1 MSVLAALARAYER
14 LPDAPPF
21 GFAVEKIGFV
31 VSLNSDGT
39 AANVV
44 DLRIPGK
51 KPQPVGVLVPQAV
64 KRTVGI
70 APNFL
75 WDKTAYALGV
85 TAGEGKRTAQEH
97 GAFKDRHREW
107 LAGADD
113 AGLATFLRFLD
124 GWSPEAFQPPLWPD
138 EMRDQNV
145 VFALESERLA
155 DVFLHDRPAA
165 RAAWARVK
173 GAAASAA
180 RICLVSGET
189 GPVARLHPA
198 IKGVWGAQT
207 AGASLVSYNLDAFTS
222 YGHEQGDNA
231 QISEASA
238 FAYTTALNHFL
249 ADSEHR
255 LQIGDA
261 STVFWADCSDP
272 EVAGEADRWGAA
284 IFGTRSLS
292 GPEEYGAE
300 RAIEEKLVQLRDGRP
315 LAEIEPRLMGDVRF
329 CVLGLAPNAARLV
342 VRFFWEGSFGALTE
356 RYAAYLRDIALEPAP
371 ERPLFSLYA
380 ATLRTAPARRD
391 ANGRITFDKK
401 GISSLVSGELLRAM
415 LTGGRFPRG
424 LLPLL
429 VLRIRSDHVLDR
441 VRMALIKGL
450 IVRDMRLEGR
460 LPKRPDGK
468 PMEDYL
474 MRFDPDDPNPA
485 RRLGRLFAL
494 IERAQLAAL
503 GDRINAT
510 VKDKF
515 LGAAAAT
522 PGRVFPMLLSN
533 AETHH
538 LKRLRNGHSDAGW
551 IKDAAHAR
559 AVAAGLG
566 RDIGLIWGETGTGA
580 PAQHDS
586 EEQGLFFVGY
596 YQERYGRRRSGD
608 ADGPED
614 DATGDAPETGDE
626 E

>member
-31 VSLNSDGT
+31 VSLNEDGT
-39 AANVV
+39 VAHVI
-44 DLRIPGK
+44 DLRSPGK
-51 KPQPVGVLVPQAV
+51 KPQPAPILAPQAA

-97 GAFKDRHREW
+97 EAFKAKHREW
-107 LAGADD
+107 LAGTGD
-113 AGLATFLRFLD
+113 AGLVAFLRFLD
-124 GWSPEAFQPPLWPD
+124 GWTPEQFQPPLWPE

-173 GAAASAA
+173 GAAAADA
-180 RICLVSGET
+180 RVCLVSGEA

-231 QISEASA
+231 QVSEAAA

-249 ADSEHR
+249 GRDSGHR

-272 EVAGEADRWGAA
+272 EVAAEVDIWGAT
-284 IFGTRSLS
+284 ILGTRSVS
-292 GPEEYGAE
+292 GKEEEGAE
-300 RAIEEKLVQLRDGRP
+300 RVIEGKLLELRAGRP
-315 LAEIEPRLMGDVRF
+315 LAQIEPRFRGNVRF
-329 CVLGLAPNAARLV
+329 CVLGLAPNAARLA
-342 VRFFWEGSFGALTE
+342 VRLFWEGDFGALAE

-371 ERPLFSLYA
+371 ERPLFSIYA
-380 ATLRTAPARRD
+380 ASLRTAPARRD
-391 ANGRITFDKK
+391 ANGRITFDREAV
-401 GISSLVSGELLRAM
+401 SSLVSGELLRAV

-429 VLRIRSDHVLDR
+429 VMRVRSDHVLDR
-441 VRMALIKGL
+441 IRMALIKGL

-460 LPKRPDGK
+460 LPMGPNGK

-474 MRFDPDDPNPA
+474 MRSDPDDPNPA

-503 GDRINAT
+503 GDEINAT

-522 PGRVFPMLLSN
+522 PGRVFPMLIGN

-538 LKRLRNGHSDAGW
+538 LKRLRNGHSDARW

-559 AVAAGLG
+559 AVGAGIA
-566 RDIGLIWGETGTGA
+566 RDIGLLWGETGIGA

-596 YQERYGRRRSGD
+596 YQERYGKRRSAD
-608 ADGPED
+608 ADGPDD
-614 DATGDAPETGDE
+614 DAAPETGDE

>member
-14 LPDAPPF
+14 LPDAPSF
-21 GFAVEKIGFV
+21 GFAMEKIGFV
-31 VSLNSDGT
+31 MSLNPDGT
-39 AANVV
+39 VAQVV
-44 DLRIPGK
+44 DLRVAGK
-51 KPQPVGVLVPQAV
+51 RPQLVGIEVPASG
-64 KRTVGI
+64 RTSGI

-97 GAFKDRHREW
+97 EAFKARHWEW

-113 AGLATFLRFLD
+113 EGLVAFLRFLD
-124 GWSPEAFQPPLWPD
+124 VWSPEDFAALGLD
-138 EMRDQNV
+138 ESLHDKNV

-155 DVFLHDRPAA
+155 DVFLHNRPAA

-173 GAAASAA
+173 GAAASDA
-180 RICLVSGET
+180 RICLISGEA
-189 GPVARLHPA
+189 GPVARLHPV
-198 IKGVWGAQT
+198 IKGVWGAQSS
-207 AGASLVSYNLDAFTS
+207 GARLVSFNAAASTS

-231 QISEASA
+231 QVSEASA

-249 ADSEHR
+249 ADREHR

-261 STVFWADCSDP
+261 STVFWADCPDLDVAA
-272 EVAGEADRWGAA
+272 EVDIWGTT
-284 IFGTRSLS
+284 ILGTRSVS
-292 GPEEYGAE
+292 GREEEGAE
-300 RAIEEKLVQLRDGRP
+300 RVIEDKLLQLRAGRP
-315 LAEIEPRLMGDVRF
+315 LARIEPRFTGDVRF
-329 CVLGLAPNAARLV
+329 HVLGLAPNAARLV
-342 VRFFWEGSFGALTE
+342 VRFFWEGSFGELAA
-356 RYAAYLRDIALEPAP
+356 RYATYLRDVALEPAP
-371 ERPLFSLYA
+371 ERPLFSIYA
-380 ATLRTAPARRD
+380 ATLRTAPARHD
-391 ANGRITFDKK
+391 ANGRITFDKDA
-401 GISSLVSGELLRAM
+401 ISSLVSGELLRAV

-429 VLRIRSDHVLDR
+429 VMRVRSDHVLDR
-441 VRMALIKGL
+441 IRLALIKGL
-450 IVRDMRLEGR
+450 IVRDMRLKGQ
-460 LPKRPDGK
+460 LPKRPDGT

-474 MRFDPDDPNPA
+474 MRSDPDDPNPA

-503 GDRINAT
+503 GDDINAT

-522 PGRVFPMLLSN
+522 PGRVFPMLIGN

-538 LKRLRNGHSDAGW
+538 LKRLRNGHSDARW
-551 IKDAAHAR
+551 IKDAGHAR

-566 RDIGLIWGETGTGA
+566 RDIGQLWGETGIGA

-596 YQERYGRRRSGD
+596 YQERYGKRRSGD
-608 ADGPED
+608 ADGP
-614 DATGDAPETGDE
+614 GDE

>member
-31 VSLNSDGT
+31 VSLNPNGT
-39 AANVV
+39 VAQVV
-44 DLRIPGK
+44 DLRVAGK
-51 KPQPVGVLVPQAV
+51 RPQPVGIEVPAPG
-64 KRTVGI
+64 RTSGI

-75 WDKTAYALGV
+75 WDKTAYVLGV
-85 TAGEGKRTAQEH
+85 TAGEGKRTRQEH
-97 GAFKDRHREW
+97 DAFKAMHRDW
-107 LAGADD
+107 LVAAEDE
-113 AGLATFLRFLD
+113 GLVALLRFLD
-124 GWSPEAFQPPLWPD
+124 LWNPEDFQPPLWSE
-138 EMRDQNV
+138 EMRDQNI

-155 DVFLHDRPAA
+155 DIFLHDRPVA
-165 RAAWARVK
+165 RAVWARIK
-173 GAAASAA
+173 GAAASEAQT
-180 RICLVSGET
+180 CLISGKS

-207 AGASLVSYNLDAFTS
+207 SGARLVSFNETAFTS

-231 QISEASA
+231 QVSEASA

-249 ADSEHR
+249 GDKGHR

-261 STVFWADCSDP
+261 STVFWADCADP
-272 EVAGEADRWGAA
+272 EVAAEVDIWGAA
-284 IFGTRSLS
+284 ILGTRPI
-292 GPEEYGAE
+292 GPEEEGAE
-300 RAIEEKLVQLRDGRP
+300 RVLEDKLLQLRAGRP
-315 LAEIEPRLMGDVRF
+315 LAEIEPRFEGDVRF

-342 VRFFWEGSFGALTE
+342 VRFFWDGSFGALAE

-380 ATLRTAPARRD
+380 ASLRTAPARRD
-391 ANGRITFDKK
+391 ANGRGTFDKDA
-401 GISSLVSGELLRAM
+401 ISSLVSGELLRAV

-429 VLRIRSDHVLDR
+429 VLRVRSDHVLDR
-441 VRMALIKGL
+441 IRMALVKGL

-460 LPKRPDGK
+460 LPKRPDGT
-468 PMEDYL
+468 PIEDYL
-474 MRFDPDDPNPA
+474 MRSDSDDPNPA

-503 GDRINAT
+503 GDEINAT

-522 PGRVFPMLLSN
+522 PGRIFPMLIGN
-533 AETHH
+533 AEAHH
-538 LKRLRNGHSDAGW
+538 LKRLRNGHSDARW
-551 IKDAAHAR
+551 IKDAGHAR
-559 AVAAGLG
+559 AVGAGLG
-566 RDIGLIWGETGTGA
+566 RDIGQLWGETGIGA

-596 YQERYGRRRSGD
+596 YQERYGNRRSAE

-614 DATGDAPETGDE
+614 DAPETGD
-626 E
+626 